1 VAGAAIRAG
10 MTAVVGHQVEA
21 GAGAAAAGA
30 ASALAAVAILAVAAR
45 VEIFNML
52 QANSPRIH
60 RSFFA
65 KLARI
70 WKHRWM
76 DERDVRRAAP
86 PELLAQLE
94 RFTAASEARHSGEI
108 RICIEAGLPMS
119 YLWRDATPRERAVAM
134 FGKLRVW
141 DTAHNNGVLI
151 YLLLAERAIE
161 IVADRAIST
170 PANSAFWQEIVAK
183 LSGHLKRGDYEHGLT
198 QAMEEISALLV
209 QQFPVDAKQVN
220 PNELSNRPDV
230 R

>member
-1 VAGAAIRAG
+1 MAEALAL
-10 MTAVVGHQVEA
+10 AVVVI
-21 GAGAAAAGA
+21 
-30 ASALAAVAILAVAAR
+30 LVAAAR

-52 QANSPRIH
+52 QARPPRIQ
-60 RSFFA
+60 RNLVA

-76 DERDVRRAAP
+76 DDRDVRRAVP

-119 YLWRDATPRERAVAM
+119 YLWRDATPRERAISM

-141 DTAHNNGVLI
+141 DTEHNNGVLI
-151 YLLLAERAIE
+151 YVLLAERAIE

-170 PANSAFWQEIVAK
+170 PANSRFWQEAVAY
-183 LSGHLKRGDYEHGLT
+183 LSEHFKRGDYERGLT
-198 QAMEEISALLV
+198 QALEDISALLV
-209 QQFPVDAKQVN
+209 LQFPVDADQAN
-220 PNELSNRPDV
+220 PNELSNQPDV

>member
-1 VAGAAIRAG
+1 MKQQIPSQ
-10 MTAVVGHQVEA
+10 M
-21 GAGAAAAGA
+21 
-30 ASALAAVAILAVAAR
+30 
-45 VEIFNML
+45 
-52 QANSPRIH
+52 P

-76 DERDVRRAAP
+76 DDRDVRCAAP

-94 RFTAASEARHSGEI
+94 RFTAASEARHTGEI

-119 YLWRDATPRERAVAM
+119 YLWRDASPRERAIAM

-141 DTAHNNGVLI
+141 DTAQNNGVLI

-170 PANSAFWQEIVAK
+170 TANSNFWQNIVSK
-183 LSGHLKRGDYEHGLT
+183 LSEHLKRDDYERGLT

-209 QQFPVDAKQVN
+209 QQFPVDANQAN
-220 PNELSNRPDV
+220 SNELSNRPDV